1 MEEKPLMTAASVF
14 AELLGEYWGVSRRI
28 VESPRLN
35 RYVSAADWQH
45 LIDLNRRMEEIQA
58 LLQAPKLAGE

>member
-14 AELLGEYWGVSRRI
+14 AELLGEYWGVSKRI

-35 RYVSAADWQH
+35 RYVSAADWQQ
-45 LIDLNRRMEEIQA
+45 LIDLNERMEEVQA
-58 LLQAPKLAGE
+58 LLQSPELVGE